1 VVVVPAASPLR
12 LRSAADLVSLPRLAL
27 ADPASVPA
35 GAYAR
40 QWLERAGVW
49 DAVRERVVPALDVRA
64 ALAAVESGNAPAGV
78 VYATD
83 AAVSR
88 GARVALEVPAA
99 ESPRIVYV
107 AALLAGAGEAA
118 RAFFARLRSPEAA
131 ATFRRFGFEVLPRA

>member
-1 VVVVPAASPLR
+1 M
-12 LRSAADLVSLPRLAL
+12 
-27 ADPASVPA
+27 PA

-40 QWLERAGVW
+40 RWLERAGAW
-49 DAVRERVVPALDVRA
+49 EAVRERVVPALDVRA
-64 ALAAVESGNAPAGV
+64 ALAAVESGNVPAGI

-88 GARVALEVPAA
+88 GVRVALEVPAA

-118 RAFFARLRSPEAA
+118 RAFFAQLRSAEAA
-131 ATFRRFGFEVLPRA
+131 ATFRRFGFEVLPGA